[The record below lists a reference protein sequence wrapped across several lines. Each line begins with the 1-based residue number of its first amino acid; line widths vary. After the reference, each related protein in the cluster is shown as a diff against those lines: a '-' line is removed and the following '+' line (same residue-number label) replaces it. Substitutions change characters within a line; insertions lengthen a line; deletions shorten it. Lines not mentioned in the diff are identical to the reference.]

1 MIKADVLVIGSGI
14 SGLSYAIKIAE
25 TLPDAQIT
33 IVTKSDEDES
43 NTKYAQGGLA
53 VVTDFSKDNFEKHIE
68 DTMRAGD
75 GENKRNVV
83 EMVVKK
89 VHRFKELVEWGTR
102 FDKEKTVT
110 SNWEEKADI
119 PKTGLFTTKT
129 LLVSKLNVLSWRQ
142 LINFQISKFWIT
154 IM

>member
-53 VVTDFSKDNFEKHIE
+53 VVTDFSKRQFRK
-68 DTMRAGD
+68 T
-75 GENKRNVV
+75 
-83 EMVVKK
+83 
-89 VHRFKELVEWGTR
+89 HRRHHACRRRGKQT
-102 FDKEKTVT
+102 
-110 SNWEEKADI
+110 
-119 PKTGLFTTKT
+119 
-129 LLVSKLNVLSWRQ
+129 Q
-142 LINFQISKFWIT
+142 CC
-154 IM
+154 

>member
-75 GENKRNVV
+75 GENKRDVV
-83 EMVVKK
+83 EMVVKEGP
-89 VHRFKELVEWGTR
+89 HRFRELVEWGTR
-102 FDKEKTVT
+102 FDKEKRRR
-110 SNWEEKADI
+110 
-119 PKTGLFTTKT
+119 L
-129 LLVSKLNVLSWRQ
+129 
-142 LINFQISKFWIT
+142 
-154 IM
+154 